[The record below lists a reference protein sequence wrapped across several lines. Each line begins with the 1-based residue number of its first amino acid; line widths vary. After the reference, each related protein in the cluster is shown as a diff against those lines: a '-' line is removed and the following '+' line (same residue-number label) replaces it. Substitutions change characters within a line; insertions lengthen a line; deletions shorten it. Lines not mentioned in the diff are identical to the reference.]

1 MHLVRCRTAPVMK
14 PPSLP
19 FVFVQWDDAWKSAT
33 DETTL
38 ENAGDDHKPI
48 VCVSSGFVLRDDAK
62 GIQLANEWSPGGTW
76 RQRAFIPRQMV
87 VNVFEVKL
95 TLRRGPRN
103 GHADVSG
110 VGTQNGTG
118 GTTT

>member
-1 MHLVRCRTAPVMK
+1 MK
-14 PPSLP
+14 LPALP
-19 FVFVQWDDAWKSAT
+19 FVLVQWDDAWKAAT

-38 ENAGDDHKPI
+38 ENAGEGHCPEECI
-48 VCVSSGFVLRDDAK
+48 SSGFVLRDDAK
-62 GIQLANEWSPGGTW
+62 GIQIANEWSPNGTW

-95 TLRRGPRN
+95 TLRRGRRH

-110 VGTQNGTG
+110 VGAQDSTG